1 MKKFLS
7 FVLMA
12 VVAVAASAQITWNA
26 KAGVGISSVISNADW
41 GTSKIHFVGKLGA
54 GMEYALSSNFSL
66 MPSAEFAYKGA
77 KFSNESLAYE
87 TNIYVF
93 YFQIPVLAAYRFH
106 LNNHLNLVGKVG
118 PYFAFGLAG
127 WFNNKYEDGY
137 DIEEYKEDVFNYAE
151 RFEVGVDFGVD
162 LEFKRWVVGAEYEIG
177 ITPLI
182 SGAGHARNSAFYV
195 TAGYKF

>member
-1 MKKFLS
+1 
-7 FVLMA
+7 MA
-12 VVAVAASAQITWNA
+12 AVAVAASAQITWNA
-26 KAGVGISSVISNADW
+26 KAGVGVSSVLLSGGDG

-66 MPSAEFAYKGA
+66 MPSAEIAYKGA
-77 KFSNESLAYE
+77 KFSE
-87 TNIYVF
+87 TGFTQNVDIL
-93 YFQIPVLAAYRFH
+93 YFQIPVLGAYRFH

-118 PYFAFGLAG
+118 PYFAVGLAG
-127 WFNNKYEDGY
+127 WINGDDAEFGKYKD
-137 DIEEYKEDVFNYAE
+137 DVFSFAK

-177 ITPLI
+177 ITPLV
-182 SGAGHARNSAFYV
+182 SGGGESARNSAFYV